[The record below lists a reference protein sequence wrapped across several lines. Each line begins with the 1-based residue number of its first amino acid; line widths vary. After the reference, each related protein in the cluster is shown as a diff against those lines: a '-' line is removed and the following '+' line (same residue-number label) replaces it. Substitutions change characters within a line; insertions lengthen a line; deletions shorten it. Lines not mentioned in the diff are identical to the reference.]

1 MTVVSDTSVLLN
13 LCLIG
18 QEEILRVFFQQVW
31 VPMEVKTEFEQLVKN
46 DARFQNLI
54 WPSWAE
60 VHYPTK
66 TELPEL
72 SGWHLGPGERHALAL
87 ALENHATILID
98 EKLGRLAARKLGLR
112 PVGVVGLLVQAKAKK
127 MIPSL
132 KTLFARLK
140 KEAGFWVSAEVELQ
154 ALREAGET

>member
-18 QEEILRVFFQQVW
+18 QEEILRVFFNQVW
-31 VPMEVKTEFEQLVKN
+31 VPIEVKTEFEQLVKN
-46 DARFQNLI
+46 DARFQKLI

-60 VHYPTK
+60 VHHPIQTD
-66 TELPEL
+66 LPGL

-87 ALENHATILID
+87 ALEHHSTILID

-112 PVGVVGLLVQAKAKK
+112 PIGVVGLLVQAKSKK

-132 KTLFARLK
+132 KPLFARLK

-154 ALREAGET
+154 ALQEAGET